1 MILGTIPTS
10 YVVPAANTDATGNS
24 VVSLS
29 ARAATLNNV
38 NSARLSDG
46 GDIDL
51 YDTFYQT
58 LLSLPESA
66 SSETLKDII
75 YQEMNA
81 FKDPKSGDSAFVSFE
96 QQTAMLQNM
105 LGKVESGSRL
115 YEALN
120 GVLVGTMNAQ
130 SQMTSWMQEV
140 ILSGGENKESID
152 W

>member
-1 MILGTIPTS
+1 MIPDTIPTS

-51 YDTFYQT
+51 YDAFYQT

>member
-1 MILGTIPTS
+1 MIPGTIPTS

-66 SSETLKDII
+66 SSEMLKDII

>member
-1 MILGTIPTS
+1 MIPGTIPTS

-29 ARAATLNNV
+29 DRAATLNNV

-51 YDTFYQT
+51 YDAFYQT

>member
-1 MILGTIPTS
+1 MIPGTIPTS
-10 YVVPAANTDATGNS
+10 YLVPTADTEATG

-29 ARAATLNNV
+29 ARAAMLNNV
-38 NSARLSDG
+38 DSKPLSN
-46 GDIDL
+46 GDDVDL
-51 YDTFYQT
+51 YEAFYQR
-58 LLSLPESA
+58 LLALPESA
-66 SSETLKDII
+66 SSETLKDSI

-105 LGKVESGSRL
+105 LAKVEPGTHL

-120 GVLVGTMNAQ
+120 EVLVGTMNAQ
-130 SQMTSWMQEV
+130 SQMTSWMQEI
-140 ILSGGENKESID
+140 ILSGGENKEAID

>member
-1 MILGTIPTS
+1 MILGTIPT
-10 YVVPAANTDATGNS
+10 YLVPAANTEATGNS

-29 ARAATLNNV
+29 SRVATLNNM
-38 NSARLSDG
+38 NRACLSDRS
-46 GDIDL
+46 DVDL
-51 YDTFYQT
+51 YDAFYQK

-66 SSETLKDII
+66 SSETFKDTI

-81 FKDPKSGDSAFVSFE
+81 FKDPKSGNSAFVSFE

-105 LGKVESGSRL
+105 MEKVESGTRL

-130 SQMTSWMQEV
+130 SQMTSWMQEI
-140 ILSGGENKESID
+140 ILSGGENKEIID

>member
-1 MILGTIPTS
+1 MIPGTIPTS

-140 ILSGGENKESID
+140 ILSGGENKESVD

>member
-1 MILGTIPTS
+1 MIPGTIPTS

-51 YDTFYQT
+51 YDAFYQT

-96 QQTAMLQNM
+96 QQTAMLKNM

>member
-1 MILGTIPTS
+1 MIPGTIPTS

-51 YDTFYQT
+51 YDAFYQT

>member
-1 MILGTIPTS
+1 MIPGTIPTS

-81 FKDPKSGDSAFVSFE
+81 FKDTKSGDSAFVSFE

>member
-1 MILGTIPTS
+1 MIPGTIPTS
-10 YVVPAANTDATGNS
+10 YLVPTADTEVTS

-29 ARAATLNNV
+29 TRAAILNNV
-38 NSARLSDG
+38 DSAHLSNG
-46 GDIDL
+46 GDADL
-51 YDTFYQT
+51 YEAFYQR
-58 LLSLPESA
+58 LLSFPESA
-66 SSETLKDII
+66 SSETLKDSI

-115 YEALN
+115 YEALS
-120 GVLVGTMNAQ
+120 GVLVSTMNAQ
-130 SQMTSWMQEV
+130 SQMTSWMQEI
-140 ILSGGENKESID
+140 ILSGGENKEAID

>member
-1 MILGTIPTS
+1 MIPGTIPTS
-10 YVVPAANTDATGNS
+10 YLVPTADTEVTS

-29 ARAATLNNV
+29 TRAAMLNNV
-38 NSARLSDG
+38 DSAHLSNG
-46 GDIDL
+46 GDADL
-51 YDTFYQT
+51 YDAFYQR
-58 LLSLPESA
+58 LLSFPESA
-66 SSETLKDII
+66 SSETLKDSI

-115 YEALN
+115 YEALS
-120 GVLVGTMNAQ
+120 GVLVSTMNAQ
-130 SQMTSWMQEV
+130 SQMTSWMQEI
-140 ILSGGENKESID
+140 ILSGGENKEAID

>member
-1 MILGTIPTS
+1 MIPGTIPTS
-10 YVVPAANTDATGNS
+10 SVVPAANTDATGNS

>member
-1 MILGTIPTS
+1 MVPTADTE
-10 YVVPAANTDATGNS
+10 VTS

-29 ARAATLNNV
+29 TRAAMLNNV
-38 NSARLSDG
+38 DSAHLSNG
-46 GDIDL
+46 GDADL
-51 YDTFYQT
+51 YEAFYQR
-58 LLSLPESA
+58 LLSFPESA
-66 SSETLKDII
+66 SSETLKDSI

-115 YEALN
+115 YEALS
-120 GVLVGTMNAQ
+120 GVLVSTMNAQ
-130 SQMTSWMQEV
+130 SQMTSWMQEI
-140 ILSGGENKESID
+140 ILSGGENKEAID

>member
-1 MILGTIPTS
+1 MIPGTIPTS

-51 YDTFYQT
+51 YDAFYQK

-140 ILSGGENKESID
+140 VLSGGENKESID

>member
-1 MILGTIPTS
+1 MIPGTIPTS

-58 LLSLPESA
+58 LLLLPESA

>member
-1 MILGTIPTS
+1 MIPGTIPTS
-10 YVVPAANTDATGNS
+10 YVIPAANTDATGNS